1 MYKIYVLFLIF
12 FFVCFAIV
20 SASEKSLNG
29 KIIYIDPGHGGVDPG
44 ATYKDIY
51 EDVINLEF
59 SKVLKEGLEKVGAKV
74 YMTRYGDYDL
84 SSTTYHRKRSDLGN
98 RAVMINNSDCDL
110 YLSIHLNSS
119 VHNSWNGAQVF
130 YDDINEKNGELAK
143 SIQIELNDKQVVLN
157 NEYYMYSRIKK
168 PGVLIEL
175 GFISNSNDRNNLQNN
190 EYRKKISAK
199 IIEGVSNFLNNI
211 K

>member
-119 VHNSWNGAQVF
+119 VHSSWNGAQVF
-130 YDDINEKNGELAK
+130 YDDINEKNKLLAET
-143 SIQIELNDKQVVLN
+143 IQNELNNKSSVLN

-168 PGVLIEL
+168 IGVLIEL
-175 GFISNSNDRNNLQNN
+175 GFISNSKDRINLLNS
-190 EYRKKISAK
+190 EYQKKLSDK
-199 IIEGVSNFLNNI
+199 IIDAVI
-211 K
+211 KFFDGN

>member
-20 SASEKSLNG
+20 GASEKSLNG

-119 VHNSWNGAQVF
+119 VHSSWNGAQVF

-199 IIEGVSNFLNNI
+199 IIEGVINFLE
-211 K
+211 

>member
-175 GFISNSNDRNNLQNN
+175 GFISNSNDRNNLLNN

>member
-20 SASEKSLNG
+20 GASEKSLNG

-59 SKVLKEGLEKVGAKV
+59 SKVLKEELEKVGAKV

-84 SSTTYHRKRSDLGN
+84 SSTTYHRKGSDLGN

-119 VHNSWNGAQVF
+119 VHSSWNGAQVF

-190 EYRKKISAK
+190 EYQKKISAK
-199 IIEGVSNFLNNI
+199 IIEGVSNFFNNI